1 MGEFEVPDKNAPAW
15 IEGLKP
21 SIAKYRVE
29 GSKLI
34 IEKNL
39 EQGKIDCA
47 YEISFLEQVQELS
60 NWHARSGQ

>member
-1 MGEFEVPDKNAPAW
+1 MGEFEAPNGKAPAW
-15 IEGLKP
+15 IEGLRP
-21 SIAKYRVE
+21 SIAKYQVE

-39 EQGKIDCA
+39 EQGKIVCA
-47 YEISFLEQVQELS
+47 YEINFLEQVEELS

>member
-1 MGEFEVPDKNAPAW
+1 MGEFEAPNGKTPAW

-21 SIAKYRVE
+21 TIAKYRVE

-34 IEKNL
+34 IEKNF
-39 EQGKIDCA
+39 EQGEIVCA
-47 YEISFLEQVQELS
+47 YEINFLEQVEELS